1 MEETL
6 EGGRG
11 PPRAVVPLERERE
24 LVFHQEKN
32 WLCWKCVIKYE
43 VRSAIFWD
51 FTHHRMAILTTNVLL
66 DLKMGP
72 VSCPETSVANQQYT
86 LCNIPED

>member
-24 LVFHQEKN
+24 REREREGISIFKISQADNSITGVQLQEVFRLMVQT
-32 WLCWKCVIKYE
+32 V
-43 VRSAIFWD
+43 
-51 FTHHRMAILTTNVLL
+51 
-66 DLKMGP
+66 
-72 VSCPETSVANQQYT
+72 
-86 LCNIPED
+86 